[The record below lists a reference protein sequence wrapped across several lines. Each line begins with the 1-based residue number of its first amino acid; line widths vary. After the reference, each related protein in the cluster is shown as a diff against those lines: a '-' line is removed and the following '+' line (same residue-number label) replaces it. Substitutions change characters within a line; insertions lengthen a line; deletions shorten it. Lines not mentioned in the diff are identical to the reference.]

1 MQFLRTRRT
10 YRRFKQT
17 PVPAAVVDDILEAAR
32 IASCGANRQT
42 LKYLVVQSPEQVA
55 KVGALVHWAAY
66 LPPEQGT
73 PGPEEGPT
81 LFVAVFQDDALPGAN
96 DTDAGLALGSMTA
109 VAWSHGVGSCIM
121 GAIDRPALCD
131 LFGTAP
137 SLRLHSMVA
146 FGYPAHESRVVE
158 MRDGDVRY
166 YLDDARDYCVPKR
179 PLSEILLGR
188 F

>member
-1 MQFLRTRRT
+1 SLRRC
-10 YRRFKQT
+10 QG
-17 PVPAAVVDDILEAAR
+17 
-32 IASCGANRQT
+32 S
-42 LKYLVVQSPEQVA
+42 SP
-55 KVGALVHWAAY
+55 
-66 LPPEQGT
+66 LPYT
-73 PGPEEGPT
+73 T
-81 LFVAVFQDDALPGAN
+81 LFR
-96 DTDAGLALGSMTA
+96 S
-109 VAWSHGVGSCIM
+109 GVGSCIM

-179 PLSEILLGR
+179 SEEHTSELQSR
-188 F
+188 FDLVCRL